1 MRSTK
6 LLALALVAFSFVM
19 SGARA
24 ADSIESILS
33 VPPEDF
39 MASKDKDRANFRFYM
54 KPGADLKAYNS
65 LIIEPV
71 GYIERD
77 STGAWSLLVSDE
89 KSKIDAS
96 FRKAMTDALVA
107 NKIAVVNEPGPGV
120 ARLRVAVTGLQ
131 QVKPDFKVRDL
142 VPVKLVFNIVRNAAG
157 AEPYLLDVSTVSQL
171 SDSQTGALLAGG
183 INKVQDSETKKV
195 AEPIT
200 ADYLQ
205 KMVDKETKLGAVSLA
220 KAMSPKP

>member
-1 MRSTK
+1 M
-6 LLALALVAFSFVM
+6 VAFSLFM

-24 ADSIESILS
+24 ADSIETILS

-54 KPGADLKAYNS
+54 KPGADLKAYSS
-65 LIIEPV
+65 LIIEPL

-77 STGAWSLLVSDE
+77 STGAWSLLVSDD

-96 FRKAMTDALVA
+96 FRKSMTDALRA
-107 NKIAVVNEPGPGV
+107 QHIAVVTEPGPGV

-171 SDSQTGALLAGG
+171 SDSQSGDLLAGG
-183 INKVQDSETKKV
+183 INKLQDSETKKV

-200 ADYLQ
+200 AEYLK
-205 KMVDKETKLGAVSLA
+205 KMVDKETKLGAISLA
-220 KAMSPKP
+220 KAMTPKP

>member
-1 MRSTK
+1 
-6 LLALALVAFSFVM
+6 
-19 SGARA
+19 
-24 ADSIESILS
+24 
-33 VPPEDF
+33 
-39 MASKDKDRANFRFYM
+39 M
-54 KPGADLKAYNS
+54 KPGTDLKAYNS

-77 STGAWSLLVSDE
+77 STGVWSLLVSDE

-96 FRKAMTDALVA
+96 FRKSMTDALVA
-107 NKIAVVNEPGPGV
+107 NKIAVVTEPGPGV

-142 VPVKLVFNIVRNAAG
+142 VPVKLVFNLVRSAAG

-183 INKVQDSETKKV
+183 INKIQDSETKKV

>member
-6 LLALALVAFSFVM
+6 FLALAMVAFSLFM

-24 ADSIESILS
+24 ADSIETILS

-54 KPGADLKAYNS
+54 KPGADLKAYSS
-65 LIIEPV
+65 LIIEPL

-77 STGAWSLLVSDE
+77 STGAWSLLVSDD

-96 FRKAMTDALVA
+96 FRKSMTDALRA
-107 NKIAVVNEPGPGV
+107 QHIAVVTEPGPGV

-171 SDSQTGALLAGG
+171 SDSQSGDLLAGG
-183 INKVQDSETKKV
+183 INKLQDSETKKV

-200 ADYLQ
+200 AEYLK
-205 KMVDKETKLGAVSLA
+205 KMVDKETKLGAISLA
-220 KAMSPKP
+220 KAMTPKP

>member
-1 MRSTK
+1 
-6 LLALALVAFSFVM
+6 
-19 SGARA
+19 
-24 ADSIESILS
+24 
-33 VPPEDF
+33 
-39 MASKDKDRANFRFYM
+39 
-54 KPGADLKAYNS
+54 
-65 LIIEPV
+65 
-71 GYIERD
+71 
-77 STGAWSLLVSDE
+77 
-89 KSKIDAS
+89 
-96 FRKAMTDALVA
+96 
-107 NKIAVVNEPGPGV
+107 
-120 ARLRVAVTGLQ
+120 LRVAVTGLQ

-142 VPVKLVFNIVRNAAG
+142 VPVKLVFNLVRSAAG

-183 INKVQDSETKKV
+183 INKLQDSETKKV